1 MRHLEKFRDLDCQ
14 LRGFCWCYW
23 GRPGV
28 PRGDSVY
35 KPKRHTSEGRA
46 VECRKQMEEK
56 QDKTHYCL
64 REKGKRPQ
72 RNEKGLELCQAMDS
86 S

>member
-1 MRHLEKFRDLDCQ
+1 MKSLVTWIPSEGDSV
-14 LRGFCWCYW
+14 GVTW

-28 PRGDSVY
+28 PRSDSMY
-35 KPKRHTSEGRA
+35 KPKRHTLEGRA
-46 VECRKQMEEK
+46 VECRKQIEEK
-56 QDKTHYCL
+56 QDKTDYCL